1 MHEFLADVE
10 CFLGRV
16 DRMFFRCRM
25 NLCAK
30 FDGGGGDLSK
40 HNGDVYDAR
49 IVDENGMTKC
59 AMIVGEKR
67 ELAQ

>member
-1 MHEFLADVE
+1 
-10 CFLGRV
+10 
-16 DRMFFRCRM
+16 M

-30 FDGGGGDLSK
+30 FDGRGGDLSK

-49 IVDENGMTKC
+49 IVDEDGMTKC